1 MDCVRGECVSR
12 AAAGGYRE
20 DWRKIPESLDTGT
33 CSSMDEL
40 RGYRRMFKEYVE
52 DLQGQLGQR
61 IPAGFAYCTC
71 EKGRKIV
78 FERAVGLSAVKSLSE
93 RLRGDARRRCGGC
106 AGNPVVERVE

>member
-1 MDCVRGECVSR
+1 
-12 AAAGGYRE
+12 
-20 DWRKIPESLDTGT
+20 
-33 CSSMDEL
+33 
-40 RGYRRMFKEYVE
+40 MFKEYVE